1 MIKADDIA
9 FVRFS
14 APDLDQMET
23 FLNDFG
29 LVRAARDETTLYMKG
44 EGSDPFVHVTHKG
57 APGFAGVAFRALS
70 VGDLETL
77 AGKTGAKVDALAGPG
92 GGKVVRLKDPDGFS
106 VEAVAGR
113 EAAPAV
119 AAPAGPVMN
128 DSRAHPRSNAP
139 KRVRQGASH
148 IRRLGHCVLNVSNF
162 RASEAWYKERF
173 GFITSDEIKMSPE
186 FSLGAFMRCDRGD
199 KPADHHTLFLLGTG
213 TPKFNHAAFEVT
225 DLDDLMS
232 GHDVLKEKAYRHQW
246 GVGRHFLGSQI
257 FDYWRDPWGHTL
269 EHWTDGDVMTASWG
283 SRDATPMDLMGVQWG
298 MKMPADMGD

>member
-14 APDLDQMET
+14 APDLDQMEA

-29 LVRAARDETTLYMKG
+29 MVRAARDETTLYMRG
-44 EGSDPFVHVTHKG
+44 EGSDPFLHVTHKG
-57 APGFAGVAFRALS
+57 DPGFAGVAFRTLS
-70 VGDLETL
+70 VADLEKL
-77 AGKTGAKVDALAGPG
+77 AGKAGAKVEALEGPG

-113 EAAPAV
+113 EAAPV
-119 AAPAGPVMN
+119 VEPPAGPVMN

-162 RASEAWYKERF
+162 RASEAWYKEHF

-213 TPKFNHAAFEVT
+213 APKFNHAAYEVT

-232 GHDVLKEKAYRHQW
+232 GHDLLKDKAYRHQW
-246 GVGRHFLGSQI
+246 GVGRHILGSQI

-298 MKMPADMGD
+298 MKMPADMGE

>member
-14 APDLDQMET
+14 APDLDKMEA

-29 LVRAARDETTLYMKG
+29 MVRAARDATTLYMRG
-44 EGSDPFVHVTHKG
+44 EGGDPFLHVTHKG
-57 APGFAGVAFRALS
+57 DPGFAGVAFRALS
-70 VGDLETL
+70 VGDLEML
-77 AGKTGAKVDALAGPG
+77 AAKTGSKVEALEGPG

-119 AAPAGPVMN
+119 APPPAVILN
-128 DSRAHPRSNAP
+128 DARAQTRSNAP

-162 RASEAWYKERF
+162 RASEAWYKEHF

-213 TPKFNHAAFEVT
+213 APKFNHAAYEVT
-225 DLDDLMS
+225 DFDDLMS
-232 GHDVLKEKAYRHQW
+232 GHDLLKDKAYRHQW
-246 GVGRHFLGSQI
+246 GVGRHILGSQI

-283 SRDATPMDLMGVQWG
+283 SREATPMDLMGVQWG
-298 MKMPADMGD
+298 MKMPADMGE

>member
-23 FLNDFG
+23 FLKDFG
-29 LVRAARDETTLYMKG
+29 MVRAARDEQTLYMRG
-44 EGSDPFVHVTHKG
+44 EGSDPFIHVTHKG
-57 APGFAGVAFRALS
+57 DPGFAGVAFRALS
-70 VGDLETL
+70 VADLEKL
-77 AGKTGAKVDALAGPG
+77 AGKAGAKVETLDGPG
-92 GGKVVRLKDPDGFS
+92 GGRVVRLKDPDGFS

-119 AAPAGPVMN
+119 APPPAAILN
-128 DSRAHPRSNAP
+128 DARAQTRANAP

-162 RASEAWYKERF
+162 RASEAWYKDHF

-213 TPKFNHAAFEVT
+213 APKFNHAAYEVT

-232 GHDVLKEKAYRHQW
+232 GHDLLKDKAYRHQW
-246 GVGRHFLGSQI
+246 GIGRHILGSQI

-298 MKMPADMGD
+298 MKMPADMG